1 MMRVDRPIGETE
13 RLVEDAMR
21 AAGIADRK
29 IGRDACGRIEGV
41 KTAISATGIV
51 LADVATLPERNNSCY
66 VCVVGRYNS
75 RSQIPSLLGR
85 QSPKITEEVRS
96 ILREK
101 AGDDLT
107 TL

>member
-1 MMRVDRPIGETE
+1 MGETE
-13 RLVEDAMR
+13 RIVEDSMR
-21 AAGIADRK
+21 AAGIPDRK
-29 IGRDACGRIEGV
+29 IGRDGRGRIEGV

-51 LADVATLPERNNSCY
+51 LADVATLPERDDSCY
-66 VCVVGRYNS
+66 VSIVGRYNS

-85 QSPKITEEVRS
+85 QSPKISEEVRS

-107 TL
+107 VL